1 MLLLIIMVKRVMVT
15 RVKKK
20 TTGIK
25 ETKNRNGIH
34 GLGKMIMHSSII
46 FRK

>member
-20 TTGIK
+20 KLWASKRLKT
-25 ETKNRNGIH
+25 E
-34 GLGKMIMHSSII
+34 MEFMA
-46 FRK
+46 